1 MLVEMAIL
9 NVSDYPTRWET
20 RNFLIVLPV
29 QLAKIKTINEVLE
42 GGPSIPYPFNYF
54 EKYPISLK

>member
-1 MLVEMAIL
+1 MRLVNDSIEG
-9 NVSDYPTRWET
+9 
-20 RNFLIVLPV
+20 
-29 QLAKIKTINEVLE
+29 